1 MVKVKFLGKEN
12 EKMNAGGCSF
22 KGSDSG
28 THIQEVGDETAEYMV
43 NTWPDY
49 FEIAGVKKVDH
60 KIPHLKK
67 DVKAESYETKDI
79 KVSEETKSEVI
90 GEQVV
95 VEKSAPKKST
105 PKKKGKR

>member
-1 MVKVKFLGKEN
+1 MAVKIKFTKTGER
-12 EKMNAGGCSF
+12 MNIAGCLF
-22 KGSDSG
+22 TEEDPVHEVEDS
-28 THIQEVGDETAEYMV
+28 QAEYLIE
-43 NTWPDY
+43 TFPEH
-49 FEIAGVKKVDH
+49 FELDGVKKVDH

-95 VEKSAPKKST
+95 VEKSAPKKSA